1 MPTPISGQNGTYI
14 PPPPGT
20 STATPG
26 LVRPSDL
33 TGGGSIPNGPQ
44 GLTGRPPS
52 FLNKPNTMPPRRNGL
67 PNMHTT
73 QHREEPVMA
82 YPHPGGAGGHIPPQ
96 APPGMAYPYAAPPLP
111 PPGGNPPP
119 LPPPGGN
126 PPPLAE
132 AALSAG
138 QVAGNDAIASQNAM
152 MAQMQQMNILS
163 IQQQMVMGQM
173 EAIKSMATAL
183 AKTVKSVGKGVSDLA
198 S

>member
-119 LPPPGGN
+119 L
-126 PPPLAE
+126 AE